1 MAMRRLDIGAKWNGR
16 PCTNRERVI
25 VSFEADGDFLKL
37 VIDAPFHGDPAP
49 EGPPG
54 STPGLW
60 EHEVVEVF
68 IAGPEGDYLELEF
81 GPYGHYLAL
90 SFSGV
95 REQSGGPHEVHYRT
109 VVLKQAWIGTA
120 RVHRS
125 LLPAGPHRLN
135 ATAIHGHRRHR
146 RFLSWQ
152 VLPGTK
158 PDFHQPEHFAAV
170 ELP

>member
-1 MAMRRLDIGAKWNGR
+1 MLRVDIEQKWNGR
-16 PCTNRERVI
+16 PCTKRERTI
-25 VSFEADGDFLKL
+25 VSLQDDGDHIK
-37 VIDAPFHGDPAP
+37 VVVDAPFHADARP

-60 EHEVVEVF
+60 DHEVVELF
-68 IAGPEGDYLELEF
+68 IAGADGHYLELEL

-95 REQSGGPHEVHYRT
+95 REQSGGPHPLHYRT
-109 VVLKQAWIGTA
+109 VVLKHAWIGTA
-120 RVHRS
+120 RVPRA
-125 LLPAGPHRLN
+125 LLPEGPHRLN
-135 ATAIHGHRRHR
+135 ATAIHGQGRSR

-152 VLPGTK
+152 VLPGAR
-158 PDFHQPEHFAAV
+158 PDFHQPDHFAEV

>member
-1 MAMRRLDIGAKWNGR
+1 MLRVDIEQKWNGR
-16 PCTNRERVI
+16 PSTKRERVI
-25 VSFEADGDFLKL
+25 VTVQDDGDFLK
-37 VIDAPFHGDPAP
+37 VVVDAPFHGDPPP

-60 EHEVVEVF
+60 NHEVVEVF
-68 IAGPEGDYLELEF
+68 IAGDNGHYLELEF

-95 REQSGGPHEVHYRT
+95 REQSGGPHELHYRT
-109 VVLKQAWIGTA
+109 VVLKHAWIGTA
-120 RVHRS
+120 RVPRT
-125 LLPAGPHRLN
+125 LLPPGPHRLN
-135 ATAIHGHRRHR
+135 ATSIHGHPVQRR

-152 VLPGTK
+152 VLPGEVA
-158 PDFHQPEHFAAV
+158 DFHQPQHFAPV